1 MTQTATATAAS
12 STPRYAAAPASYLLT
27 YLLASHLLRTY
38 SRVLSLA
45 HALARFSLTL
55 SLTFTHSSLTPH
67 SLLTAYQDAGG
78 KAAHKGPKKTAF
90 GVPEGFYPDKE
101 SGMYFNEA
109 SGYY

>member
-1 MTQTATATAAS
+1 M
-12 STPRYAAAPASYLLT
+12 LT
-27 YLLASHLLRTY
+27 HLLASHLL
-38 SRVLSLA
+38 SHSLSP
-45 HALARFSLTL
+45 
-55 SLTFTHSSLTPH
+55 TPH